1 VNLRRQVF
9 DAGNRE
15 ESLFKTDQLVVS
27 KKRNSSRWPNFQ
39 FWENGPE
46 ENARQLIDLPK
57 AGLTPEAGRGSDSAV
72 TNLND

>member
-9 DAGNRE
+9 DAGNCE

-27 KKRNSSRWPNFQ
+27 KTEQLPMAELPVLGKWP
-39 FWENGPE
+39 EK
-46 ENARQLIDLPK
+46 NARQFIFLPK